1 MACNYLD
8 GTIEVAF
15 GFLDLN
21 AEFKFEID
29 LNQLGV
35 DEETIR
41 ENDEGAIHDAIYDLV
56 MNTPRDVLDYT
67 IELEE
72 EEDDYDEEEEG
83 ED

>member
-1 MACNYLD
+1 MACNNLD

-15 GFLDLN
+15 GFLDIN

-29 LNQLGV
+29 LDQLEV

-41 ENDEGAIHDAIYDLV
+41 ENDEAAIHDAIYELIL
-56 MNTPRDVLDYT
+56 NTPRDVLDYK

-72 EEDDYDEEEEG
+72 EDEEEEG

>member
-1 MACNYLD
+1 MACNNLD

-15 GFLDLN
+15 GFLDIN
-21 AEFKFEID
+21 AEFKFEIELD
-29 LNQLGV
+29 QLAV

-67 IELEE
+67 IEIEE
-72 EEDDYDEEEEG
+72 EEEEG

>member
-1 MACNYLD
+1 MACNNLD

-15 GFLDLN
+15 GFLDIN

-29 LNQLGV
+29 LDQLAV

-67 IELEE
+67 IEIE
-72 EEDDYDEEEEG
+72 EEEEG
-83 ED
+83 EDE

>member
-1 MACNYLD
+1 MACNNLD

-15 GFLDLN
+15 GFLDIN
-21 AEFKFEID
+21 AEFKFEIELD
-29 LNQLGV
+29 QLAV

-67 IELEE
+67 IEIEE
-72 EEDDYDEEEEG
+72 EEEEEG

>member
-1 MACNYLD
+1 MACNNLD

-15 GFLDLN
+15 GFLDIN

-29 LNQLGV
+29 LDQLGV

-67 IELEE
+67 IEIEE
-72 EEDDYDEEEEG
+72 EEEEG
-83 ED
+83 EDE